1 MKLNRVVFQTGFLAI
16 ALSSTLLVSAAEKKG
31 QAKSESKT
39 IDSGS
44 FGVFLK
50 GTRVATET
58 FHIQQG
64 ASSSTIKS
72 ELKQTVGADPVTQKS
87 ELQVTSGGELV
98 LYDWS
103 QSSGGSLTVLPKNE
117 FLFEKTSTPAYSKP
131 AEQSFLMPNTSPILD
146 NNFFIHREV
155 LIWRYLA
162 ADCKPEGASFKCQ
175 KDPAEF
181 GVLIPQD
188 RNSARIR
195 LDLVGDEKVSIRGTE
210 RDLLRLNLKGDNFE
224 WSLWVDARDQFKLIR
239 VAIPADDTEVVR
251 D

>member
-1 MKLNRVVFQTGFLAI
+1 VKLNRVVFQAGLFAL
-16 ALSSTLLVSAAEKKG
+16 ALSAVLPGRAAEKKG
-31 QAKSESKT
+31 QAKPESKT

-44 FGVFLK
+44 FGVFVK
-50 GTRVATET
+50 GQRVATET
-58 FHIQQG
+58 FHVQQG
-64 ASSSTIKS
+64 AASSTIKS
-72 ELKQTVGADPVTQKS
+72 EIKQTSGSSPITQKS
-87 ELQVTSGGELV
+87 ELQVTASGELV

-117 FLFEKTSTPAYSKP
+117 FLIEKTTTPAYSKA

-155 LIWRYLA
+155 LIWRYLS

-181 GVLIPQD
+181 GILIPQD

-195 LDLVGDEKVSIRGTE
+195 LELVGDEKISIRGNE
-210 RDLLRLNLKGDNFE
+210 RDLLRLNLKGENFE

-239 VAIPADDTEVVR
+239 VAIPADETEVVR